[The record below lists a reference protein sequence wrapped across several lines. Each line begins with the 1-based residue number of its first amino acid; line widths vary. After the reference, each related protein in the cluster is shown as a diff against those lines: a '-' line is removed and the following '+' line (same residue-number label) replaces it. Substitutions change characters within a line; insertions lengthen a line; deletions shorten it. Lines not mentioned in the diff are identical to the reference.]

1 MLYVVKFIYQWL
13 LPPACFIAVMAGLCV
28 YMYRKRMSGRKVF
41 LMLTAA
47 LYFLSIRAG
56 ANLLASPLE
65 EAYEQPRDVL
75 GDVLLMLG
83 NGSNASAPD
92 ISGTGQPSG
101 TMAKSMLM
109 TARLHRM
116 TDLPL
121 LVAGGKVF
129 EDTGTEAD
137 IAERSFKELGIPD
150 SKLFFE
156 RKSRNT
162 VENAR
167 LAHEICREHGW
178 RRPVLLV
185 VALQAPRT
193 AMIFEREGMDC
204 LIYPTHYRR
213 TRANNFNPVLDL
225 VPDAGNLQDSA
236 AAIREYMGIAALK
249 LGLQ

>member
-1 MLYVVKFIYQWL
+1 MFYVLKFICQWI
-13 LPPACFIAVMAGLCV
+13 LPPGCFIVVMAGLCF
-28 YMYRKRMSGRKVF
+28 YMYRVRARGRRV
-41 LMLTAA
+41 LLIITAA

-56 ANLLASPLE
+56 ANLLALPLE
-65 EAYEQPRDVL
+65 NFYEQPKEVS

-92 ISGTGQPSG
+92 ISGMGQPSG

-109 TARLHRM
+109 TARLQRA

-193 AMIFEREGMDC
+193 AMIFEREGMDY